1 MQLEHELER
10 GSSLVRSAEV
20 GVSANTS
27 ASASASAGVSTRFI
41 VLHTINQTAIEFCPR
56 GGSFEINFQLLS
68 L

>member
-1 MQLEHELER
+1 MQLEHEFER
-10 GSSLVRSAEV
+10 GSSLGAEV

-27 ASASASAGVSTRFI
+27 SSASAGVSTRFI

>member
-1 MQLEHELER
+1 MQLEHEFER
-10 GSSLVRSAEV
+10 GSSLAAEGV

-27 ASASASAGVSTRFI
+27 ASESASAGVSTRFI

>member
-10 GSSLVRSAEV
+10 GSSLAAEV